1 MVRAS
6 TNLRTMPLYA
16 PLLRCSGHGKTLA
29 RSSLRPFDSACPIT
43 VSFAFGDA
51 FANRFNQENSRSMS
65 RYEDSNFRD
74 RLTRASEAKQA
85 TLAKFKQALDPGT
98 PAAMEKRRQREAI
111 AAARAE
117 RNAKRETAR
126 QERECE
132 LAKQAILAAQAAA
145 EAERAAVERAA
156 REAAEQAELE
166 VALRAEEA
174 ERQASLEADQKAK
187 RDVRYAARKAAK
199 KRRRRGL

>member
-1 MVRAS
+1 MLRARQDLS
-6 TNLRTMPLYA
+6 ARLTADFVLLTALFRSRSAWLSETLSRTP
-16 PLLRCSGHGKTLA
+16 
-29 RSSLRPFDSACPIT
+29 
-43 VSFAFGDA
+43 
-51 FANRFNQENSRSMS
+51 FNQENSRSMS
-65 RYEDSNFRD
+65 RYGDSNFRD

-85 TLAKFKQALDPGT
+85 TLAKFRQALDPGT
-98 PAAMEKRRQREAI
+98 PEAMEKRRHRESI

-126 QERECE
+126 QERERE
-132 LAKQAILAAQAAA
+132 LAKQTILAAQVAA
-145 EAERAAVERAA
+145 EAERAAVERAT

-174 ERQASLEADQKAK
+174 ERQASLEVEQKAK
-187 RDVRYAARKAAK
+187 RDARYAARKAAR